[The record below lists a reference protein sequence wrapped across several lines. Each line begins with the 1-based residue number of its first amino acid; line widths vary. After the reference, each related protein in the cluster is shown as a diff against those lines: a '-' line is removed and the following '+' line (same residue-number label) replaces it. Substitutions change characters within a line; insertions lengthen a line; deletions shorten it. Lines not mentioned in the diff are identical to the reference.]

1 MVSPPHSVNL
11 CVLFSCIGLFV
22 TPWTVAHQAPPS
34 MGFPSKN
41 TGVGCHFLIQG
52 VFLTQG
58 SNPCLLYRQADSL
71 PLRQMGS
78 PQLAFSSLKNQ
89 DSSSRWLQGP
99 CEQCYHWPHLHP
111 TSVTLVHGQGSQN
124 WTRSSLRTAHQHNN
138 SPDSHIFCLL
148 LLVFSFSSIGT

>member
-1 MVSPPHSVNL
+1 MSVL
-11 CVLFSCIGLFV
+11 HVQLTFACCVFSCIRRFV
-22 TPWTVAHQAPPS
+22 TPWTVAHQAPLS
-34 MGFPSKN
+34 MGLPSKN
-41 TGVGCHFLIQG
+41 TGVHCHFLIQG

-71 PLRQMGS
+71 QLRQMGS

-89 DSSSRWLQGP
+89 HSSSRWLQGP
-99 CEQCYHWPHLHP
+99 CERCYHWPHLHS

-124 WTRSSLRTAHQHNN
+124 WTTSSLRTAHQYN
-138 SPDSHIFCLL
+138 SPDSLIFCLL